1 MINLHDKD
9 TGKLIGAISQQ
20 QLQFLIDE
28 LEEEGLEDQD
38 YAITP
43 LLIELWESGNK
54 QPELVATLKRVLGNR
69 EEMNLAWEQI

>member
-9 TGKLIGAISQQ
+9 TGKLIGMISQQ

-43 LLIELWESGNK
+43 LLIELWESENK
-54 QPELVATLKRVLGNR
+54 QPELVAILKRVLGNR
-69 EEMNLAWEQI
+69 EEMNLAWEQV

>member
-1 MINLHDKD
+1 MINLHDEA
-9 TGKLIGAISQQ
+9 TGVLIGAINQH

-43 LLIELWESGNK
+43 MLIELWESENK
-54 QPELVATLKRVLGNR
+54 QPELVAMLKRVLGDR
-69 EEMNLAWEQI
+69 EEMNLVWEEG